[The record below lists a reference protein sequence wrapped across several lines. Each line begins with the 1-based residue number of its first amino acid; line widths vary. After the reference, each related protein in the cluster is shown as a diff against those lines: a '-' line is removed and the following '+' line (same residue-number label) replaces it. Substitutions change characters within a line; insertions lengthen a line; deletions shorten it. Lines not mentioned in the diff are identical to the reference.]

1 MSVYNIMHIND
12 LDKIIKSETVFMKCL
27 RGAKVSSSSFAPF
40 FTVKIE
46 LRDIVGKLL
55 ATKENNAWVNNDK

>member
-1 MSVYNIMHIND
+1 MSVYNIMYIND
-12 LDKIIKSETVFMKCL
+12 LDKIIKSETFFMKFL

-55 ATKENNAWVNNDK
+55 ATKENNAWVNNDN